1 MTASPKAA
9 TLTER
14 LMIMSLIDSLALTT
28 LRAQGFSSRYHSTT
42 GGDVHM
48 MEAEGQGDGPPILML
63 HGLGSCS
70 ADYFFLMPALRRKAR
85 RIFTLDFPGHGAS
98 ELPSAGMSPPVLERA
113 LLEVADELLTE
124 PMVVFGNSLG
134 GLVALKLAINRPDRV
149 QRLLLAS
156 PAGAPMTDR
165 QFIDFVDG
173 LRPQSHAEAVLFV
186 DRFMARR
193 TRLRHVLAWGVRQ
206 RFGSKGVVD
215 LLERIGPEHMLTAE
229 QLQALAM
236 PIWVFW
242 GEHDRILPTESRE
255 FYRNNLPPH
264 AHFEDGSGFGH
275 APYLDHPL
283 DFAKR
288 LLRQAA

>member
-1 MTASPKAA
+1 
-9 TLTER
+9 
-14 LMIMSLIDSLALTT
+14 MSLINSLSLTT
-28 LRAQGFSSRYHSTT
+28 LRAQGFRSRIHPTS

-48 MEAEGQGDGPPILML
+48 MEAEGQGTGPPLLML

-70 ADYFFLMPALRRKAR
+70 ADYFFLMPALRKKVR
-85 RIFTLDFPGHGAS
+85 RIITLDFPGHGAS
-98 ELPSAGMSPPVLERA
+98 ALPSAGMSPPVLERA
-113 LLEVADELLTE
+113 LMEVADEVLTE

-134 GLVALKLAINRPDRV
+134 GLVALKLALHRPDRV

-165 QFIDFVDG
+165 AFVEFVDG
-173 LRPQSHAEAVLFV
+173 LRPQNHAEAVDMV

-193 TRLRHVLAWGVRQ
+193 TRMRHILAWGVRQ
-206 RFGSKGVVD
+206 RFGRKGVVD

-229 QLQALAM
+229 QLQSLHM

-255 FYRNNLPPH
+255 FYRNNLPSH
-264 AHFEDGSGFGH
+264 ARFEDGSGFGH

-283 DFAKR
+283 DFAER